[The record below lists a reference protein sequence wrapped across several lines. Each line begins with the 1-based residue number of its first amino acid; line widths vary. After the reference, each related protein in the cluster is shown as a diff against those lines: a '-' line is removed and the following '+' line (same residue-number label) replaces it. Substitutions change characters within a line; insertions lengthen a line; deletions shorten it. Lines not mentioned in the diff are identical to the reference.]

1 MEITKNKNR
10 LSYRFLN
17 PFTVGY
23 GFGVWEGGEQKSGH
37 LLYKKGGPVFAI
49 CPSKQKIKKNH
60 HCILE

>member
-37 LLYKKGGPVFAI
+37 LLYKKGGPFFPEA
-49 CPSKQKIKKNH
+49 SKK
-60 HCILE
+60 